1 MLCSFARD
9 WQHPF
14 NLTTSHPLSKG
25 TWMFDREYGSLA
37 TLGIVVPQANTT
49 VEPEMAALMPD
60 GVSMLIS
67 RLQGSRV
74 DSRNRLVQYLD
85 NLASTLDD
93 YDTAPLDA
101 VGYACT
107 ATSYIIGKDD
117 EERRIGEFSEKFGYP
132 IFTAAQAIRAA
143 LTHLGARKVALFAPY
158 PPWAVEASQV
168 YWEKAGF
175 ELTDTKTVSLDTTD
189 TRHVYRVR
197 TDMVLDS
204 VKDLNWA
211 HADAIILTGT
221 GVPTLR
227 SIGEISA
234 RSGKPVLSSNLCLA
248 WYLMKQLK
256 LGASLPPPGPGESL
270 YGGWIGRIRA

>member
-1 MLCSFARD
+1 
-9 WQHPF
+9 
-14 NLTTSHPLSKG
+14 
-25 TWMFDREYGSLA
+25 MFDREYGSLA

-49 VEPEMAALMPD
+49 VEPEMSALMPN

-85 NLASTLDD
+85 NLGKTLMD

-107 ATSYIIGKDD
+107 ATSYIIGMQE
-117 EERRIGEFSEKFGYP
+117 EERRIGEFSAKFGYP

-143 LTHLGARKVALFAPY
+143 LAHLGVRKIALFAPY
-158 PPWAVEASQV
+158 PDWAVKASQV
-168 YWEKAGF
+168 YWQKAGF
-175 ELTDTKTVSLDTTD
+175 EITDTKTVTLDTTD

-197 TDMVLDS
+197 TEMVLDS
-204 VKDLNWA
+204 VKNMNWV
-211 HADAIILTGT
+211 DAEAVVLTGT

-227 SIGEISA
+227 AIGEINA

-248 WYLMKQLK
+248 WFLLKQLN
-256 LGASLPPPGPGESL
+256 LDHILPPASLGESL
-270 YGGWIGRIRA
+270 YGGWSQRIRA